1 VVLKIVKI
9 NVARVGEHVSKRN
22 MSRRGEDEAD
32 GTQMIQQLFEGPLER
47 EDTRAFDEHVL
58 SNLKRSLMTKD
69 AIFGCPYLLQ
79 PSPCMYS
86 TGESELNQHGYLPWP
101 RIMPKLIEG
110 SDNMFCFHSFLVQES
125 SDDRLHPFTPCDG
138 LISNVRSILVEGN

>member
-1 VVLKIVKI
+1 
-9 NVARVGEHVSKRN
+9 
-22 MSRRGEDEAD
+22 MSPRGEDEAN
-32 GTQMIQQLFEGPLER
+32 GTQMIQQLFEGPLKR
-47 EDTRAFDEHVL
+47 ENTRAFDELVL

-69 AIFGCPYLLQ
+69 AIFGRPHLLQ

-86 TGESELNQHGYLPWP
+86 TRKGKPNQYGYLPWP
-101 RIMPKLIEG
+101 QIMQKLIEG
-110 SDNMFCFHSFLVQES
+110 SNNMFCFHSFLVEES

>member
-1 VVLKIVKI
+1 M
-9 NVARVGEHVSKRN
+9 N
-22 MSRRGEDEAD
+22 RRGEDEAD

-47 EDTRAFDEHVL
+47 EDTRAFDEPVL

-69 AIFGCPYLLQ
+69 IDAIFGRPHLLQ

-101 RIMPKLIEG
+101 QIMPKLIES

-125 SDDRLHPFTPCDG
+125 SDDRLHPFTSCDG
-138 LISNVRSILVEGN
+138 LISNMRSILVEGN

>member
-1 VVLKIVKI
+1 
-9 NVARVGEHVSKRN
+9 